1 MSILTA
7 INRRLHGLRDHE
19 HLTVE
24 CADLK
29 VWRDEIKRLMLYA
42 PKVLPFPDSLFRAR
56 KKQIVEAV
64 HKAGSHG
71 VTSNRLFDIVY
82 GADRDGGPGTG
93 VKILAVHIWAINK
106 RLKPHGV
113 RLRHTQVGRGG
124 TEGVY
129 VMEPL

>member
-1 MSILTA
+1 MTPLTDL
-7 INRRLHGLRDHE
+7 NRRLHGLRDHE
-19 HLTVE
+19 FLSVK

-29 VWRDEIKRLMLYA
+29 VWRDEIMRLTLYA
-42 PKVLPFPDSLFRAR
+42 PKALPFPDSLFRAR
-56 KKQIVEAV
+56 KKQIVEAI

-71 VTSNRLFDIVY
+71 VTSQRLFEIVY
-82 GADRDGGPGTG
+82 GGDRCGGPETG